1 MTSNQDDFKTSRVI
15 SARKVGSELRTQS
28 HSRTYSAAGLLAA
41 SVGPAIYRSR
51 LQSNAPTSTL
61 NSSLAP
67 AEAHA
72 EKEEVI
78 GLARLKSRIEFMQNR
93 IRCIAVAKQRNKG
106 KVEVLRKR
114 ADDILAVRNV
124 AEEMNRCKVEHREKV
139 QEETKE
145 LQERTEWVKELQ
157 KKKLEE
163 AKEELKAEKSTITG
177 KTKAVKR
184 SARENRLQKE
194 AEALAKNKQVIDLLH
209 LKGSLAEAKGEKRLF
224 ADGPTTPRSVT
235 AKFDGLFGSRHNGYL
250 EHFQEYGLEDMQ
262 QQLEALLEEETQRMG
277 ELERS
282 AMLEKQAKN
291 DLLEI
296 AKSQIL

>member
-1 MTSNQDDFKTSRVI
+1 MTSIQEDFKTSRVI

-41 SVGPAIYRSR
+41 SVGPASFRSR
-51 LQSNAPTSTL
+51 LQSHVPNSTL

-78 GLARLKSRIEFMQNR
+78 GLARLKGRIEFMQNR

-106 KVEVLRKR
+106 KVEVLKKR

-124 AEEMNRCKVEHREKV
+124 VEEMNRNKAEHREKV

-145 LQERTEWVKELQ
+145 LQERTEWVRDLE

-163 AKEELKAEKSTITG
+163 AKEELKVEKTTVTK
-177 KTKAVKR
+177 KTKEVKR
-184 SARENRLQKE
+184 TARENRKQKE
-194 AEALAKNKQVIDLLH
+194 TEILAKNKQVIDLLH

-235 AKFDGLFGSRHNGYL
+235 SKFDGLFGSRNNGYL
-250 EHFQEYGLEDMQ
+250 EHFQEYGLEEMQ
-262 QQLEALLEEETQRMG
+262 EQLEALLEEEARRTV

-282 AMLEKQAKN
+282 AQLQKQAKS
-291 DLLEI
+291 DLI
-296 AKSQIL
+296 AVAKSQIL